1 MEIYNTLTRRKET
14 FVPLIP
20 GRVLMYCCGPTVYNR
35 IHVGNARPLIVFD
48 VLRRHLEKKGYL
60 VTFTQNFT
68 DIDDK
73 VIGKA
78 LAEGVSYDEIAAR
91 YIEEYKA
98 DAHGL
103 GVRDPDIAPR
113 ATDSMDAI
121 LALIG
126 RLVEKGYAYRTPD
139 GVYFR
144 VNNFPEYGKL
154 SQQSLEDLSAGA
166 RVGVDESKE
175 SPFDFALWKAVKPGE
190 PSWPSPW
197 GPGRPGWHIEC
208 SAMSAAYLGE
218 TIDIHC
224 GGQDLIFPHH
234 ENEIAQSEAAYGV
247 PLARYWMHNGFLS
260 IDNKKM
266 SKSLGNFFTVRDA
279 AAVYGYETIRLFML
293 SAHYRNPLNYS
304 TESLEQNK
312 AALVRLHTTNDH
324 LIFLVKQSREEAMT
338 HEEAGFA
345 ERVQGYAARFERAL
359 DDDLNTADAVGVLF
373 EAVREINI
381 RTAGQTSRALAAA
394 LAETLRGMTDVLGL
408 LASEEEE
415 TLLDAGVEEMIRAR
429 QEARVS
435 KNFVEADRI
444 RDELRA
450 RGILLEDT
458 PQGVKWKRDRG

>member
-1 MEIYNTLTRRKET
+1 MNIYNTLTRRKEA
-14 FVPLIP
+14 FVPLTP

-48 VLRRHLEKKGYL
+48 VLRRHLEKQGYR
-60 VTFTQNFT
+60 VTFVQNFT

-78 LAEGVSYDEIAAR
+78 LAEGVSYEEVAAR
-91 YIEEYKA
+91 YIEEYKT
-98 DAHGL
+98 DARGL

-126 RLVEKGYAYRTPD
+126 RLVEKGHAYRAPD

-144 VNNFPEYGKL
+144 VGSFPKYGKL
-154 SQQSLEDLSAGA
+154 SRQSLDTLAVGA
-166 RVGVDESKE
+166 RVEVDESKE
-175 SPFDFALWKAVKPGE
+175 SPFDFALWKAAKPEE

-208 SAMSAAYLGE
+208 SAMSAAHLGE

-234 ENEIAQSEAAYGV
+234 ENEIAQSEAAHGA

-266 SKSLGNFFTVRDA
+266 SKSQGNFFTVRDA

-304 TESLEQNK
+304 AESLEQNR
-312 AALVRLHTTNDH
+312 AALTRLRTTNDR
-324 LIFLVKQSREEAMT
+324 LVFLEGHADAETMAP
-338 HEEAGFA
+338 EEAGFA
-345 ERVQGYAARFERAL
+345 ALLKEYADRFTRAL

-373 EAVREINI
+373 EAVREINV
-381 RTAGQTSRALAAA
+381 RTAGSASRALAALCAGA
-394 LAETLRGMTDVLGL
+394 LREMTGVLGL
-408 LASEEEE
+408 LEAEEEA
-415 TLLDAGVEEMIRAR
+415 LLDDGVEEMIRAR
-429 QEARVS
+429 QSARAAR
-435 KNFVEADRI
+435 NFAEADRI

-458 PQGVKWKRDRG
+458 PQGVRWKRETV